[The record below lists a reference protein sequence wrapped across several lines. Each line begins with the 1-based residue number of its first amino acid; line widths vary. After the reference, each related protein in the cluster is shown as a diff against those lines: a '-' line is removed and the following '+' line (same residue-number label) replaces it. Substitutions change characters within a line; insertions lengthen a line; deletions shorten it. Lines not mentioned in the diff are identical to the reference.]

1 MSAKNDKTWPIPS
14 FQSHLAYRPSS
25 LILLAPPGNGRKGTV
40 QNPEVMV
47 GDRPIEGQNISA
59 SNLCSVDI
67 VIVGLRKGGRG
78 SVSQNGNP
86 DERRPVTHLSKEIR
100 DH

>member
-1 MSAKNDKTWPIPS
+1 MITPNPPPVFSLTLLGAQAVLSARLGPGTAGRLPLKT
-14 FQSHLAYRPSS
+14 
-25 LILLAPPGNGRKGTV
+25 
-40 QNPEVMV
+40 PEVMV
-47 GDRPIEGQNISA
+47 DDIAVEGQNISTDNFI
-59 SNLCSVDI
+59 SLDI
-67 VIVGLRKGGRG
+67 VIAGLRKWGRG

>member
-1 MSAKNDKTWPIPS
+1 MA
-14 FQSHLAYRPSS
+14 
-25 LILLAPPGNGRKGTV
+25 
-40 QNPEVMV
+40 
-47 GDRPIEGQNISA
+47 IEGENVFTGI
-59 SNLCSVDI
+59 LCSVDI
-67 VIVGLRKGGRG
+67 VIVGLRKWGRG